1 MKPKAVVRMN
11 EVVPDIPDW
20 DEHDAERER
29 MRRHNKK
36 LAAAYEYEE
45 MIREEKEIE
54 NAGN

>member
-1 MKPKAVVRMN
+1 MN
-11 EVVPDIPDW
+11 EIVPDISDW
-20 DEHDAERER
+20 DEYDAEQER
-29 MRRHNKK
+29 RHRHNKK